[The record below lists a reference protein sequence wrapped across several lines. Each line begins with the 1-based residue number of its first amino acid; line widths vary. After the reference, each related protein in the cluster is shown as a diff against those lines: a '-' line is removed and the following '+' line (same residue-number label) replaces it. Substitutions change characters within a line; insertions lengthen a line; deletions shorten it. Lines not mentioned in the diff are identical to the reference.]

1 MDQIIREGERR
12 GKCSPRSRDCVSLAT
27 SRATAVRNSSA
38 ALVTTRSLSF
48 VFRFRVLGEYRLSPA
63 VSQPK
68 YGFAASRPDVF
79 HTSRVRA
86 E

>member
-1 MDQIIREGERR
+1 
-12 GKCSPRSRDCVSLAT
+12 
-27 SRATAVRNSSA
+27 VRNSSA